1 MKEKHEIFSAAKMK
15 LMLLKK
21 TREENVEKIEEKRRD
36 SEQRRQSMMKRA
48 STTSRR
54 PSMFDLLPTSVG
66 AAAEAQRASQLD
78 FELQVAEAQA
88 NVEEARTRAALAE
101 DDRARKEAEAARL
114 GEPVSPVS
122 SVAIEL
128 DDPDNESPSHQS
140 ENFIVAGDKA
150 AAKRLIQLRAME
162 AGGGGGHLKVG
173 EDDEKKMKSMKT
185 TSMVELEEDIDDDEE
200 ESSEE
205 VPEEVR
211 HEKEVEFQHTMLQK
225 HNTQD
230 ISGRKPK
237 KKKATLQFQNSRGEV
252 M

>member
-1 MKEKHEIFSAAKMK
+1 
-15 LMLLKK
+15 
-21 TREENVEKIEEKRRD
+21 
-36 SEQRRQSMMKRA
+36 
-48 STTSRR
+48 
-54 PSMFDLLPTSVG
+54 
-66 AAAEAQRASQLD
+66 
-78 FELQVAEAQA
+78 
-88 NVEEARTRAALAE
+88 VEEARTRAALAE

-128 DDPDNESPSHQS
+128 DDPDNESPSHQTH
-140 ENFIVAGDKA
+140 IIAGDKA

-162 AGGGGGHLKVG
+162 AGGGHLKVG

-211 HEKEVEFQHTMLQK
+211 HEKEVEFQNTMLQK